1 MSKTTPTPKEFQI
14 AGTRDLGIFT
24 SNCLFTK
31 RPIIAVHEVAVARGT
46 DSVRRALQCAGYAM
60 QRGYMQDGAQF
71 FVWSKIFKAGTPLF
85 AAALAGLES
94 PDLATAEQMSF
105 PRADFQMLLRSD
117 DFYNAPVF
125 DMPGDAYSEVR

>member
-24 SNCLFTK
+24 SNCLYTHK
-31 RPIIAVHEVAVARGT
+31 PIFAVHEVAIPAHST
-46 DSVRRALQCAGYAM
+46 LRANGYQM
-60 QRGYMQDGAQF
+60 QRGYMQDGAQI

-105 PRADFQMLLRSD
+105 PRADFQVLLRSD
-117 DFYNAPVF
+117 DFYNAQVF